1 MIAGWFTVM
10 NLIELVGL
18 DSQVTQF
25 SVPRSLNDVT
35 RESKLQKPYLDPQA
49 TSPGVPRN
57 AKRHSLR
64 ITSSGANPNPT
75 PVFSSGRRPQ
85 AQNARSIWI
94 ALCCL
99 FSIFSSKSY
108 LSVLFACILF
118 AQPVTATNVPRR
130 IPPLTARG

>member
-1 MIAGWFTVM
+1 
-10 NLIELVGL
+10 VGL

-85 AQNARSIWI
+85 AQKL
-94 ALCCL
+94 LCL
-99 FSIFSSKSY
+99 SSKNR
-108 LSVLFACILF
+108 LSVLLVILF
-118 AQPVTATNVPRR
+118 AQLVRARHVPRKETPH
-130 IPPLTARG
+130 PP